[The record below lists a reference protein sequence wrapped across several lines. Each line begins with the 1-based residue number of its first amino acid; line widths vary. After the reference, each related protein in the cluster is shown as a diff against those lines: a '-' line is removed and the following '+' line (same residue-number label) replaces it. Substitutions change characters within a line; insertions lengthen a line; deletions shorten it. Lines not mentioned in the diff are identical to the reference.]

1 MPDHS
6 ELNLDPQRKLLQH
19 PGLNQ
24 EEQNLVRELIVKVE
38 SLSAENVRLRKT
50 ILRQT
55 SGNSPRMSSKLRDAL
70 YE

>member
-1 MPDHS
+1 MPDHN

-19 PGLNQ
+19 PALSKEDQ
-24 EEQNLVRELIVKVE
+24 EMVRELIEKVE
-38 SLSAENVRLRKT
+38 NLSAENVRLRKT